1 MLVSVAGQPA
11 GLWLSNLA
19 QWGAEVAESPR
30 DAVAHSM
37 EAGPENPCSVS
48 IEHFKAKDAAL
59 SPLVKQPGFN

>member
-37 EAGPENPCSVS
+37 EAGPETSRPTPMQG
-48 IEHFKAKDAAL
+48 E
-59 SPLVKQPGFN
+59 PL